1 MEQNFEFLTLEE
13 EKLLSNDELIK
24 YYKKM
29 REYLANTE
37 YLNYSN
43 NGIIIREKL
52 NILIKKILKH
62 VIGYDVIIDG
72 YENIPST
79 PVIYACSHQDFNDIT
94 NSIYAYPEHVLT
106 LNASN
111 ISNILKLLLNLNGVI
126 YVDRNDKN
134 SRKLAKIELEKA
146 LTKGKSVNIYPE
158 ATWNCTPSKLH
169 LPFYIG
175 MIDIAKKIGVPVIP
189 IVQEYTYD
197 ESRLDGKSHVTS
209 VHIRYGKPIYVEP
222 FDNIYTKLEEFDE
235 VFSTIRWELIEE
247 KGHFTR
253 AFISNKL
260 YTNYIKTRIR
270 DWKIPRNNILEER
283 KQVYKADDDFYLFH
297 HVNDVDFDENDEFLP
312 TEYVRKLTKIHEQ
325 HFNK

>member
-1 MEQNFEFLTLEE
+1 MEQNFKFLTLEE

-29 REYLANTE
+29 REYLSNSK

-43 NGIIIREKL
+43 TGILIREKL
-52 NILIKKILKH
+52 NVLIKKILKH

-72 YENIPST
+72 YENIPSS

-111 ISNILKLLLNLNGVI
+111 ISNILKILLNLNGVI

-134 SRKLAKIELEKA
+134 SRKLAKIELEKSLA
-146 LTKGKSVNIYPE
+146 KGKSVNIYPE

-175 MIDIAKKIGVPVIP
+175 MIDIAKKMGVPVIP
-189 IVQEYTYD
+189 VVQEYTYD

-209 VHIRYGKPIYVEP
+209 VHIRFGKPIYVDPLDES
-222 FDNIYTKLEEFDE
+222 IQKLEEFDE
-235 VFSTIRWELIEE
+235 AFSTIRWELIEE
-247 KGHFTR
+247 KGNFIR

-270 DWKIPRNNILEER
+270 DWKIPKNNILEER

-297 HVNDVDFDENDEFLP
+297 HVNDVDFDENDKFLP